1 MPPGGASKH
10 HRVRSGHELSL
21 QRPASG
27 GNRAILEH
35 GFTYNWVRLPV
46 ERPIPPTLIA
56 LLVLLVPAAAMGD
69 TFDGLLR
76 QGLALHKQRL
86 YAQAIAPLERAHRL
100 QPFDY
105 YANLLLGID
114 YLRTGQPGKAL
125 SFLET
130 ASRVRPTDATALGY
144 SAEAYAAEGRIDLA
158 LGALQAA
165 RRRDPS
171 PQWRAALIRLYL
183 TRFRTIAHALRLSKV
198 GLARSYRLQAQASR
212 NGNFRRERESLLR
225 AYALAPELE
234 GIETEL
240 AHAEIRQQRFD
251 AARHWLQ
258 RARARNPRDLGMI
271 TAQVY
276 LSAHESDWQEAEAR
290 LQELKQQ
297 SRRSTRTALAE
308 WPDGVPLPDRLRDAV
323 ERMSELEPT
332 VSSDIRTMFRSQQW
346 EAVAAAVSP
355 SEEDPDRLFQL
366 GVARARLQQ
375 FEKAVDSLERVRS
388 GTRHRGEADYWLALS
403 YARLAEDEA
412 ETLVRDHSADPI
424 LHAVRGEILLR
435 LAADGAAAAAEYRRA
450 VDSAPGDPA
459 LWAGLAA
466 AEAMAGNWDDA
477 REAAQK
483 ALGLDPSR
491 VLALRTYAELS
502 IQERDYPAAIPAL
515 EKILE
520 FEAGDAGAKF
530 LLGTAYSQ
538 TGEHE
543 KALVF
548 LRAAERQGYPDEK
561 GRLQYL
567 LGTVLRRL
575 DRPEEAGVAFRN
587 AQELSDT
594 FAATSH
600 SLAQPGAGSDQE

>member
-1 MPPGGASKH
+1 MPVA
-10 HRVRSGHELSL
+10 RSI
-21 QRPASG
+21 PA
-27 GNRAILEH
+27 
-35 GFTYNWVRLPV
+35 
-46 ERPIPPTLIA
+46 TLIA
-56 LLVLLVPAAAMGD
+56 LLCLLVPAPAIGD

-76 QGLALHKQRL
+76 QGLALHQQRL
-86 YAQAIAPLERAHRL
+86 YSQAIAPLERAHRL
-100 QPFDY
+100 QPLDY

-144 SAEAYAAEGRIDLA
+144 SAEAHAASGRMDQA
-158 LGALQAA
+158 LGVLQAA

-183 TRFRTIAHALRLSKV
+183 TRFRAAAHALRLSKV
-198 GLARSYRLQAQASR
+198 GLARSYRLQAQATR
-212 NGNFRRERESLLR
+212 NGNYRRQRDSLLR

-234 GIETEL
+234 GIESEL
-240 AHAEIRQQRFD
+240 AHAEIRQQRFE

-258 RARARNPRDLGMI
+258 RARARNRRDLGVI
-271 TAQVY
+271 AAEVY
-276 LSAHESDWQEAEAR
+276 LSAHEGDWQEAEAR
-290 LQELKQQ
+290 LQELE
-297 SRRSTRTALAE
+297 RRSPRRTRTALAE
-308 WPDGVPLPDRLRDAV
+308 WPDGVPLPDRLRHAA
-323 ERMSELEPT
+323 ERMSDPEPAT
-332 VSSDIRTMFRSQQW
+332 SSDIQTMFGSQQW

-366 GVARARLQQ
+366 GVALARLQQ
-375 FEKAVDSLERVRS
+375 FEKAVISLERVRS
-388 GTRHRGEADYWLALS
+388 ETRHRGEADYWLALS

-412 ETLVRDHSADPI
+412 EALGRNRSADPI
-424 LHAVRGEILLR
+424 RHAVRGEILLR
-435 LAADGAAAAAEYRRA
+435 LAADGAGAAAEYRSA
-450 VDSAPGDPA
+450 VDSTPGDPA

-477 REAAQK
+477 RESAQK
-483 ALGLDPSR
+483 AIGLDPSR
-491 VLALRTYAELS
+491 VLALRTYAEVCM
-502 IQERDYPAAIPAL
+502 QERDYPAAVPAL
-515 EKILE
+515 EKVLE
-520 FEAGDAGAKF
+520 LESGDAGAEF

-543 KALVF
+543 KALVL
-548 LRAAERQGYPDEK
+548 LRAAERHGYPDER

-575 DRPEEAGVAFRN
+575 GRPEEAGVAFRR
-587 AQELSDT
+587 AEGLSDS

-600 SLAQPGAGSDQE
+600 SLAQPVAGSGQE